1 MTTMTTRFRTAM
13 TKAGFTVAGEEHA
26 ICPVFIMMI
35 MMGMTMMTMMRTM
48 MRTMRTLT
56 LMMVLLCQVM
66 LWDEQLNQE
75 MAKAMLAEGVLVIP
89 LRFLMLSMDGMKFW
103 RKNFPS
109 GQLRSE
115 NSLPRLKQMNE
126 HLPENQM
133 IQDLL
138 QDMSTICCHSNT
150 ALNSTHSDMMI
161 KQMLLTNDPP
171 TASRWLLEW
180 I

>member
-1 MTTMTTRFRTAM
+1 
-13 TKAGFTVAGEEHA
+13 
-26 ICPVFIMMI
+26 
-35 MMGMTMMTMMRTM
+35 
-48 MRTMRTLT
+48 
-56 LMMVLLCQVM
+56 MMVLLCQVM

-89 LRFLMLSMDGMKFW
+89 LRFLMLSMDGMKFL

-115 NSLPRLKQMNE
+115 NSLPRRKQMNE

-133 IQDLL
+133 IQDSL

-161 KQMLLTNDPP
+161 KQMLLTKDPP
-171 TASRWLLEW
+171 TASLWLLEG
-180 I
+180 IHFLFLSKKKQQKKKLKKTLRQDQKPNEHIIKCPEKV